1 MKVTDDQTARDSIR
15 TELDTNML
23 VEAGAGSGKTTMLVS
38 RMLGLIA
45 RGTPVDQIAAITFTR
60 KAANELREKFQIELE
75 KAALGSDNA
84 DMRSRCAAAL
94 DDLDAGFLGTIHAF
108 CARLLRERP
117 LQAGLDPEFEEIADE
132 EWELLQSAFWRQW
145 VERTEMAGD
154 PMIVALREVGVTP
167 MILEAGFRKIVTY
180 PDVTFEFSN
189 TTAPDISSCRKKL
202 EALLAKGDKLLP
214 KVEPAAGWDALMRLI
229 RRLNHKRRTQDWD
242 DIGAFCGVVEQI
254 KKGHMKPV
262 QYHWGDDKEVGRAA
276 KALGEEFIALLD
288 TEIESVLRCWREHR
302 YQPVI
307 RYLLAASAS
316 FERER
321 ISHGRL
327 GYSDLLLRSAKLLR
341 ENTVVRDELGTRYR
355 YLLVDEFQD
364 TDPVQAEVCF
374 LLTSASTEGNTW
386 TKVNPRPGSLFV
398 VGDPKQSIYRFR
410 RADIQVYDT
419 VKDRISGFGKIL
431 MLTRNFRSVKSIET
445 FVNAHFSSEKA
456 PSVSV
461 FPPERSATQAAFSP
475 MQSVN
480 DDAKGDGVVTY
491 FVEPERFKK
500 EMIVAL
506 DAEMV
511 ASMIAKEIDAKKAQP
526 EDFLILTPA
535 TYGIADYAEALS
547 ARNIPVSTAGAP
559 LPQERELS
567 ELLVL
572 LHCLADPDNAV
583 LVAAALEG
591 LFFGCSPADLFE
603 GHTAGLPF
611 SISHP
616 ADASPLKMG
625 KALVKMNEWWRFS
638 QAHPADVLIERI
650 LADTGLLFLAA
661 SQALGDAG
669 AGALLHLVEA
679 LRVRSTQG
687 ASALTDAMAELEV
700 ILGADAAD
708 APLRPGRTD
717 AVRVM
722 NLHKAKGLEANFV
735 ILAAPT
741 NKKEWAPEFH
751 IERGEDGSAKG
762 WIIIAIE
769 GENSTNIVAQ
779 PPGWEEKAKRESAF
793 QAAERDRLLYVATTR
808 AKRKLFVAR
817 CIEEIK
823 SGPKPECAMWSG
835 LVPTLD
841 KLATTIELEIVDAEG
856 RREADAKPSDVK
868 KRIAEAD
875 EKRAVASVR
884 SFIRVAVTS
893 EAKKMDAVP
902 DDGDRDPRPRR
913 GLGKAW
919 GRAVHSVI
927 EGMGR
932 GRTGDALTRFI
943 NAVAISEELDAAET
957 ARLAQVPALVES
969 TESWQKLNASG
980 SAQWE
985 LTVMLRD
992 DSGDHA
998 KLLEG
1003 VLDAAV
1009 QTPDGWTV
1017 VDWKTDDVDEDEWA
1031 ARAAGYENQIDAYSR
1046 AINALSGSKVS
1057 AQLERIKLA
1066 E

>member
-1 MKVTDDQTARDSIR
+1 MKVTDDQSARDAIS
-15 TELDTNML
+15 TELDTNIL

-60 KAANELREKFQIELE
+60 KAANELREKFQMKLE
-75 KAALGSDNA
+75 EAALGDDNA
-84 DMRSRCAAAL
+84 ETRSRCAAAL

-117 LQAGLDPEFEEIADE
+117 LQAGLDPEFEEIAEE
-132 EWELLQSAFWRQW
+132 EWEIAQSDFWRRW
-145 VERTEMAGD
+145 VERTEMNGD

-167 MILEAGFRKIVTY
+167 VILEDGFKKIVTY

-189 TTAPDISSCRKKL
+189 TTAPDVSSCRKKL
-202 EALLAKGDKLLP
+202 EALLAKGAKLLP
-214 KVEPAAGWDALMRLI
+214 ENEPAGGWDALMRLI

-242 DIGAFCGVVEQI
+242 DIGAFCAVVEQI
-254 KKGHMKPV
+254 KKAHLKPT
-262 QYHWGDDKEVGRAA
+262 QYHWGEQKESKDAA
-276 KALGEEFIALLD
+276 KALGLEFEALLQV
-288 TEIESVLRCWREHR
+288 EIESVLRCWREHR

-307 RYLLAASAS
+307 KYLLAASAS

-341 ENTVVRDELGTRYR
+341 ENPGVRDELGARYR

-374 LLTSASTEGNTW
+374 LLTSDSTEGNTW
-386 TKVNPRPGSLFV
+386 TKVTPRPGSLFV

-419 VKDRISGFGKIL
+419 VKDRISRFGKIL
-431 MLTRNFRSVKSIET
+431 VLTRNFRSVKAIET
-445 FVNAHFSSEKA
+445 FINSHFSSEKA
-456 PSVSV
+456 PGV
-461 FPPERSATQAAFSP
+461 FILPPERSATQAAFSP

-480 DDAKGDGVVTY
+480 DGAKGDGVFTY
-491 FVEPERFKK
+491 FVEPEEFKK
-500 EMIVAL
+500 ETIVDV

-511 ASMIAKEIDAKKAQP
+511 ASMIVKQIDAKKARP

-535 TYGIADYAEALS
+535 TYGIAEYAEALS

-603 GHTAGLPF
+603 GHQAGLRF
-611 SISHP
+611 SVSHP
-616 ADASPLKMG
+616 PDASALRMG
-625 KALVKMNEWWRFS
+625 KALEKMHEWWAFS
-638 QAHPADVLIERI
+638 QAHPADVLMERI
-650 LADTGLLFLAA
+650 FADTGLLFLAA
-661 SQALGDAG
+661 SQDLGDAG

-722 NLHKAKGLEANFV
+722 NLHKAKGLEAEVV

-751 IERGEDGSAKG
+751 IERCEDGSAKG
-762 WIIIAIE
+762 WIVIDVE
-769 GENSTNIVAQ
+769 GENSTTIVAQ
-779 PPGWEEKAKRESAF
+779 PPGWDEKAKRESAF

-817 CIEEIK
+817 CIQEIK
-823 SGPKPECAMWSG
+823 AGPKPECAMWSG
-835 LVPTLD
+835 LLPTLD
-841 KLATTIELEIVDAEG
+841 KLATKVELEIVEAEG
-856 RREADAKPSDVK
+856 RREAEAKPSDVK
-868 KRIAEAD
+868 KRIAEA
-875 EKRAVASVR
+875 EKKRVDASVR

-893 EAKKMDAVP
+893 EAKRMKAIP
-902 DDGDRDPRPRR
+902 DDGDRDPQPKR

-932 GRTGDALTRFI
+932 GRRGETLTRFI
-943 NAVAISEELDAAET
+943 KAVAMVEELNDAEA
-957 ARLAQVPALVES
+957 ARLERVPALVES
-969 TESWQKLNASG
+969 TESWKKLMASG

-985 LTVMLRD
+985 LTVMLRQD
-992 DSGDHA
+992 GGEHA

-1003 VLDAAV
+1003 VIDAAV

-1017 VDWKTDDVDEDEWA
+1017 VDWKTDDVEEDEWA
-1031 ARAAGYENQIDAYSR
+1031 ARAAGYKNQIEAYSHS
-1046 AINALSGSKVS
+1046 INALSGSKVS
-1057 AQLERIKLA
+1057 AQLERIKLT
-1066 E
+1066 